1 MDDKNQKEKTN
12 LEYDAENDDPE
23 PAEESLDSVV
33 NKMRGL
39 GLFDGVD
46 DPYTE
51 LMRERG
57 VEINQQCRYSI
68 RRLSCFWFSRMPNLP
83 LTLPPANHLPM

>member
-1 MDDKNQKEKTN
+1 MDDKNREEKTN
-12 LEYDAENDDPE
+12 LEFVAENEDYIQENGNMNIGPE
-23 PAEESLDSVV
+23 SAEESLDSIV
-33 NKMRGL
+33 NKMRDL

-57 VEINQQCRYSI
+57 VEIKK
-68 RRLSCFWFSRMPNLP
+68 
-83 LTLPPANHLPM
+83 